1 MVIFKTAGGLKIR
14 FMTARETARLMGA
27 PESYKLPGTYLDG
40 YMAMGD
46 AVALPVVKYLA
57 QHLLYPL
64 AIELTKHGEKHQKAV

>member
-1 MVIFKTAGGLKIR
+1 
-14 FMTARETARLMGA
+14 MTAREAARLMGA

-46 AVALPVVKYLA
+46 AVALPVARYLA

-64 AIELTKHGEKHQKAV
+64 AMELTKHDAKYQKAV